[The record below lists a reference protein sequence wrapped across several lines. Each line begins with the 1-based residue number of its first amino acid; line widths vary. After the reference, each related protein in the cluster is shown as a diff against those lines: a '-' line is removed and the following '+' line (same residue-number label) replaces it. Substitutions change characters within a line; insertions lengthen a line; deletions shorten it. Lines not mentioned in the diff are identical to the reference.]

1 MNRTVLVVNTSNMP
15 VAAREASIYTGITI
29 AEYYRDMGYS
39 VAMMVDS
46 TSRWAEALRE
56 ISSRLEEMPGEEGY
70 PTYMSS
76 RLSDFYERAGRVRC
90 LGRDERSGA
99 VTIVGAVSPPGGD
112 FSEPVTQ
119 ASLRISGAFWA
130 LDSSLAQRRHFPS
143 VNWNQ
148 SYSLYI
154 NDLKPW
160 FRSHIAQDWETLR
173 TQMLLLLQQ
182 EVALQAI
189 VQVVGVDGLSE
200 HEQLVLDICRMLRE
214 DFLQQNAFHDVD
226 AYCPTERQYLM
237 LKLILLF
244 HEYSVEL
251 LRAGEPLEQILSSPL
266 RGKLSHMR
274 DLPQEEF
281 LPKSDHILDTL
292 QKGTP

>member
-1 MNRTVLVVNTSNMP
+1 
-15 VAAREASIYTGITI
+15 
-29 AEYYRDMGYS
+29 
-39 VAMMVDS
+39 
-46 TSRWAEALRE
+46 

-90 LGRDERSGA
+90 LGHDGRSGA

-182 EVALQAI
+182 EVSLQAI

-200 HEQLVLDICRMLRE
+200 QEQLVLEICRMLRE

-266 RGKLSHMR
+266 REKLSHMR

-281 LPKSDHILDTL
+281 LPESDHILDTL